1 MMKIYKTEN
10 YDKMSEKVASL
21 LAAQIIS
28 KPDSV
33 LGLATGSTPEGTY
46 DCLVDWYD
54 RGLLDFSEVK
64 TVNLDEYKGLA
75 PEDHNSYRYFM
86 DQHLF
91 DRVNIDK
98 NNTHVPDGLADD
110 PQKLC
115 DDYEK
120 LIDGLGG
127 MDVQL
132 LGMGHN
138 GHIGFNEPGGE
149 FPMACH
155 CVSLAPRTVEANK
168 KYFESEDV
176 MPKQAYSMGIGTI
189 MKAKKIFLV
198 VSGEE
203 KAETLGKVLHGPVT
217 PEIPASILKFHPDVT
232 LIADAAALSKS

>member
-1 MMKIYKTEN
+1 MKIYKTEN

-46 DCLVDWYD
+46 DCLVDWYT

-75 PEDHNSYRYFM
+75 PNDPNSYRYFM
-86 DQHLF
+86 NEHLF
-91 DRVNIDK
+91 NRVNVDK
-98 NNTHVPDGLADD
+98 DNTYVPDGLAAD
-110 PQKLC
+110 PDQVC
-115 DDYEK
+115 SDYEK
-120 LIDGLGG
+120 LIDELGG

-138 GHIGFNEPGGE
+138 GHIGFNEPCCE
-149 FPMACH
+149 FPMSCH

-168 KYFESEDV
+168 KYFKSEDD

-189 MKAKKIFLV
+189 MKAKKVFLV

-203 KAETLGKVLHGPVT
+203 KAETLSKVLNGPVT